1 MSRNP
6 NGSRSSPLR
15 RRKYD
20 SPVADALLIFK
31 PDAAYRLAARAGIW
45 GWLGSEREWKI
56 KSLEWFHP
64 SAPLIESH
72 YDFLQG
78 RPFFPWLVDFMT
90 ALPVVVG
97 RVTASPESLSQM
109 RFDLGETQIAKS
121 RPGSLRERY
130 GIFGG
135 LNCLHLSDAPETGAA
150 EVKRWSEFVQLD
162 QVKVHLDEASQ
173 KPDHTYHLR
182 SLATQVASGIHVE
195 LASQVIGDLL
205 AEESELQGAQ
215 LEALKRITLGALS

>member
-1 MSRNP
+1 
-6 NGSRSSPLR
+6 L
-15 RRKYD
+15 
-20 SPVADALLIFK
+20 ADALLIFK

-45 GWLGSEREWKI
+45 RWLATEREWKLQ
-56 KSLEWFHP
+56 SLEWFQP
-64 SAPLIESH
+64 PASLIENH

-97 RVTASPESLSQM
+97 RVTASAESLKQM
-109 RFDLGETQIAKS
+109 RYELGETQIAKS

-150 EVKRWSEFVQLD
+150 EVKRWSEFVQLEVESD
-162 QVKVHLDEASQ
+162 KL
-173 KPDHTYHLR
+173 DHTYHLR
-182 SLATQVASGIHVE
+182 SLATQVANGIHVE
-195 LASQVIGDLL
+195 LASKVIGELL
-205 AEESELQGAQ
+205 AEESELIGDQ
-215 LEALKRITLGALS
+215 LEALRRITLGALS